1 MTALPANINPDKI
14 DKRTKN
20 GKPLDLKQAFKLKYE
35 GRSNKEIG
43 LILGYS
49 DAYVGRALRSFQE
62 IFKHPDIIETYQ
74 TNRPDVLSNIELKLL
89 DKLVDEDK
97 LSKASLNNVAYAMTQ
112 TSNLR
117 RLESGES
124 TVNIGIAIEAK
135 LAKALEKAH
144 GKQDED
150 I

>member
-20 GKPLDLKQAFKLKYE
+20 GKPLDLKRAFKLRAE
-35 GRSNKEIG
+35 GMNNVQIG
-43 LILGYS
+43 KLLNYS
-49 DAYVGRALRSFQE
+49 DSYVGRALDNFE
-62 IFKHPDIIETYQ
+62 KIFKDSDVIDTYQ
-74 TNRPDVLSNIELKLL
+74 GNRTDVLSSIELKLL
-89 DKLVDEDK
+89 DNLVDEDK
-97 LSKASLNNVAYAMTQ
+97 LKKASLNNVAYAMTQ

-144 GKQDED
+144 GKPETD
-150 I
+150 